1 MKRLYRIEFLRGF
14 LIFTVVMAHLII
26 GNGLP
31 KIIDAAASFGG
42 AGVHV
47 FLLVSG
53 FGLY

>member
-1 MKRLYRIEFLRGF
+1 
-14 LIFTVVMAHLII
+14 MAHLII

-31 KIIDAAASFGG
+31 KIIDTVASLGG
-42 AGVHV
+42 AGVHM

>member
-1 MKRLYRIEFLRGF
+1 MKRLYIIDYLRGF
-14 LIFTVVMAHLII
+14 SIFTIVMAHSII

-31 KIIDAAASFGG
+31 KIIDAVASFGG